1 MTTYRYRGQS
11 LDGAKVTGVIRA
23 YDEFEAVS
31 QLRDRC
37 AFITKIEPVKEKQ
50 GNPLTRPINTRI
62 REKELAMLCSQLSIL
77 LSSGLTALRCLQMVA
92 AQTRN
97 KQLRRALEKAAEE
110 VGAGRSMAD
119 SLESNREVRFPATF
133 VETVRAGE
141 QSGSL
146 EACLKRLQGYYERS
160 STARAKVVSAMTYPA
175 MVIVTAIVVVIIVMV
190 KAVPAFT
197 NTFAELGSDIPAI
210 TRGLMAV
217 SGFFVK
223 WWWVLVLLGAA
234 AGIGYYS
241 FRRTERGRI
250 VLANYALT
258 RSPLRRLRTMSA
270 SGQFAAALSAMLS
283 AGLPMPKALSVA
295 GEVSGNYMFALA
307 AGKVRQSVER
317 GRTVAEGM
325 GEVKLFP
332 PMLREMISV
341 GESSGTL
348 VDTLDVVAQYFN
360 SDALMRVAVPRR
372 RGPAGLR
379 DPIAVSLAALIDF
392 AVLVVYDNSTRKH
405 ICRFHTLVCSMRLA
419 MRCRSFALSTASI
432 CR

>member
-50 GNPLTRPINTRI
+50 GNPLTRPVNTRI

-92 AQTRN
+92 TQTRN

-160 STARAKVVSAMTYPA
+160 STAMWGPTRTGTSSGCRAAIPA
-175 MVIVTAIVVVIIVMV
+175 DWS
-190 KAVPAFT
+190 
-197 NTFAELGSDIPAI
+197 AELK
-210 TRGLMAV
+210 R
-217 SGFFVK
+217 
-223 WWWVLVLLGAA
+223 AA
-234 AGIGYYS
+234 A
-241 FRRTERGRI
+241 RRFKT
-250 VLANYALT
+250 AL
-258 RSPLRRLRTMSA
+258 PLP
-270 SGQFAAALSAMLS
+270 
-283 AGLPMPKALSVA
+283 LPQA
-295 GEVSGNYMFALA
+295 
-307 AGKVRQSVER
+307 
-317 GRTVAEGM
+317 
-325 GEVKLFP
+325 
-332 PMLREMISV
+332 
-341 GESSGTL
+341 
-348 VDTLDVVAQYFN
+348 
-360 SDALMRVAVPRR
+360 
-372 RGPAGLR
+372 
-379 DPIAVSLAALIDF
+379 
-392 AVLVVYDNSTRKH
+392 
-405 ICRFHTLVCSMRLA
+405 
-419 MRCRSFALSTASI
+419 
-432 CR
+432 

>member
-50 GNPLTRPINTRI
+50 GNPLTRPVNTRI

-77 LSSGLTALRCLQMVA
+77 LSSGL
-92 AQTRN
+92 TRN

-175 MVIVTAIVVVIIVMV
+175 MVIVTAIIVVIIVMV

-210 TRGLMAV
+210 TKGLMAV

-223 WWWVLVLLGAA
+223 WWWALVLLVAA

-332 PMLREMISV
+332 PMLREMIGV

-360 SDALMRVAVPRR
+360 SEVETITNRL
-372 RGPAGLR
+372 L
-379 DPIAVSLAALIDF
+379 
-392 AVLVVYDNSTRKH
+392 AVLEPVITIGLAVIVMVLLLAVYLPM
-405 ICRFHTLVCSMRLA
+405 FSMYGSMA
-419 MRCRSFALSTASI
+419 
-432 CR
+432 

>member
-1 MTTYRYRGQS
+1 MQ
-11 LDGAKVTGVIRA
+11 
-23 YDEFEAVS
+23 
-31 QLRDRC
+31 
-37 AFITKIEPVKEKQ
+37 
-50 GNPLTRPINTRI
+50 
-62 REKELAMLCSQLSIL
+62 
-77 LSSGLTALRCLQMVA
+77 
-92 AQTRN
+92 
-97 KQLRRALEKAAEE
+97 
-110 VGAGRSMAD
+110 
-119 SLESNREVRFPATF
+119 
-133 VETVRAGE
+133 
-141 QSGSL
+141 
-146 EACLKRLQGYYERS
+146 RLQGYYERS

-175 MVIVTAIVVVIIVMV
+175 MVIVTAIIVVIIVMV

-210 TRGLMAV
+210 TKGLMAV

-223 WWWVLVLLGAA
+223 WWWVLVLLVAA

-332 PMLREMISV
+332 PMLREMIGV

-360 SDALMRVAVPRR
+360 SEVETITNRL
-372 RGPAGLR
+372 L
-379 DPIAVSLAALIDF
+379 
-392 AVLVVYDNSTRKH
+392 AVLEPVITIGLAVIVMVLLLAVYLPM
-405 ICRFHTLVCSMRLA
+405 FSMYGSMA
-419 MRCRSFALSTASI
+419 
-432 CR
+432 

>member
-50 GNPLTRPINTRI
+50 GNPLTRPVNTRI

-146 EACLKRLQGYYERS
+146 EACLQRL
-160 STARAKVVSAMTYPA
+160 P
-175 MVIVTAIVVVIIVMV
+175 
-190 KAVPAFT
+190 
-197 NTFAELGSDIPAI
+197 
-210 TRGLMAV
+210 
-217 SGFFVK
+217 
-223 WWWVLVLLGAA
+223 
-234 AGIGYYS
+234 
-241 FRRTERGRI
+241 
-250 VLANYALT
+250 
-258 RSPLRRLRTMSA
+258 
-270 SGQFAAALSAMLS
+270 
-283 AGLPMPKALSVA
+283 
-295 GEVSGNYMFALA
+295 
-307 AGKVRQSVER
+307 
-317 GRTVAEGM
+317 
-325 GEVKLFP
+325 
-332 PMLREMISV
+332 
-341 GESSGTL
+341 
-348 VDTLDVVAQYFN
+348 
-360 SDALMRVAVPRR
+360 
-372 RGPAGLR
+372 
-379 DPIAVSLAALIDF
+379 
-392 AVLVVYDNSTRKH
+392 
-405 ICRFHTLVCSMRLA
+405 
-419 MRCRSFALSTASI
+419 
-432 CR
+432 

>member
-1 MTTYRYRGQS
+1 
-11 LDGAKVTGVIRA
+11 
-23 YDEFEAVS
+23 
-31 QLRDRC
+31 
-37 AFITKIEPVKEKQ
+37 
-50 GNPLTRPINTRI
+50 
-62 REKELAMLCSQLSIL
+62 MLCSQLSIL

-175 MVIVTAIVVVIIVMV
+175 MVIVTAIIVVIIVMV

-223 WWWVLVLLGAA
+223 WWWVLVLLVAA

-258 RSPLRRLRTMSA
+258 RSPLRRTMSA

-332 PMLREMISV
+332 PMLREMIGV

-360 SDALMRVAVPRR
+360 SEVETITNRL
-372 RGPAGLR
+372 L
-379 DPIAVSLAALIDF
+379 
-392 AVLVVYDNSTRKH
+392 AVLEPVITIGLAVIVMVLLLAVYLPM
-405 ICRFHTLVCSMRLA
+405 FSMYGSMA
-419 MRCRSFALSTASI
+419 
-432 CR
+432 

>member
-119 SLESNREVRFPATF
+119 SLESSREVRFPATF

-146 EACLKRLQGYYERS
+146 EACLQRLQGYYERS

-175 MVIVTAIVVVIIVMV
+175 MVIVTAIIVVIIVMV

-210 TRGLMAV
+210 TKGLMAV

-223 WWWVLVLLGAA
+223 WWWVLVLLLAA

-317 GRTVAEGM
+317 GRTMAEGM

-332 PMLREMISV
+332 PCC
-341 GESSGTL
+341 G
-348 VDTLDVVAQYFN
+348 
-360 SDALMRVAVPRR
+360 
-372 RGPAGLR
+372 
-379 DPIAVSLAALIDF
+379 
-392 AVLVVYDNSTRKH
+392 K
-405 ICRFHTLVCSMRLA
+405 
-419 MRCRSFALSTASI
+419 
-432 CR
+432 

>member
-50 GNPLTRPINTRI
+50 GNPLTRPVNTRI

-146 EACLKRLQGYYERS
+146 EACLQRLQGYYERS

-175 MVIVTAIVVVIIVMV
+175 MVIVTAIIVVIIVMV

-210 TRGLMAV
+210 TKGLMAV

-223 WWWVLVLLGAA
+223 WWWVLVLLVAA

-295 GEVSGNYMFALA
+295 GAVSGNYMFALA

-332 PMLREMISV
+332 PMLREMIGV

-360 SDALMRVAVPRR
+360 SEVETITNRL
-372 RGPAGLR
+372 L
-379 DPIAVSLAALIDF
+379 
-392 AVLVVYDNSTRKH
+392 AVLEPVITIGLAVIVMVLLLAVYLPM
-405 ICRFHTLVCSMRLA
+405 FSMYGSMA
-419 MRCRSFALSTASI
+419 
-432 CR
+432 

>member
-50 GNPLTRPINTRI
+50 GNPLTRPVNTRI

-175 MVIVTAIVVVIIVMV
+175 MVIVTAIIVVIIVMV

-210 TRGLMAV
+210 TKGLMAV

-223 WWWVLVLLGAA
+223 WWWVLVLLVAA

-332 PMLREMISV
+332 PMLREMIGV

-360 SDALMRVAVPRR
+360 SEVETITNRL
-372 RGPAGLR
+372 L
-379 DPIAVSLAALIDF
+379 
-392 AVLVVYDNSTRKH
+392 AVLEPVITIGLAVIVQYV
-405 ICRFHTLVCSMRLA
+405 RFHGVIRYPPCLQPGQGDIKRKTQRRKDLCSRN
-419 MRCRSFALSTASI
+419 
-432 CR
+432 

>member
-1 MTTYRYRGQS
+1 
-11 LDGAKVTGVIRA
+11 
-23 YDEFEAVS
+23 
-31 QLRDRC
+31 
-37 AFITKIEPVKEKQ
+37 
-50 GNPLTRPINTRI
+50 
-62 REKELAMLCSQLSIL
+62 
-77 LSSGLTALRCLQMVA
+77 
-92 AQTRN
+92 
-97 KQLRRALEKAAEE
+97 
-110 VGAGRSMAD
+110 
-119 SLESNREVRFPATF
+119 
-133 VETVRAGE
+133 
-141 QSGSL
+141 
-146 EACLKRLQGYYERS
+146 
-160 STARAKVVSAMTYPA
+160 
-175 MVIVTAIVVVIIVMV
+175 
-190 KAVPAFT
+190 
-197 NTFAELGSDIPAI
+197 
-210 TRGLMAV
+210 MAV

-223 WWWVLVLLGAA
+223 WWWVLVLLVAA

-332 PMLREMISV
+332 PMLREMIGV

-360 SDALMRVAVPRR
+360 SEVETITKP
-372 RGPAGLR
+372 PAGGAGAGHYHR
-379 DPIAVSLAALIDF
+379 PCGHCYGAAAGGVSAN
-392 AVLVVYDNSTRKH
+392 VQYV
-405 ICRFHTLVCSMRLA
+405 RFHGVIRYPPCLQPGQGDIKRKTQRRKDLCSRN
-419 MRCRSFALSTASI
+419 
-432 CR
+432 

>member
-50 GNPLTRPINTRI
+50 GNPLTRPVNTRI

-146 EACLKRLQGYYERS
+146 EACLKRLALTGLY
-160 STARAKVVSAMTYPA
+160 
-175 MVIVTAIVVVIIVMV
+175 
-190 KAVPAFT
+190 
-197 NTFAELGSDIPAI
+197 LGWMGNLLCLLLACVLGICAGLASGRRDAPIPWGPSI
-210 TRGLMAV
+210 
-217 SGFFVK
+217 
-223 WWWVLVLLGAA
+223 AA
-234 AGIGYYS
+234 AAWVTLLTGD
-241 FRRTERGRI
+241 R
-250 VLANYALT
+250 VLQWY
-258 RSPLRRLRTMSA
+258 
-270 SGQFAAALSAMLS
+270 LSL
-283 AGLPMPKALSVA
+283 
-295 GEVSGNYMFALA
+295 F
-307 AGKVRQSVER
+307 
-317 GRTVAEGM
+317 GM
-325 GEVKLFP
+325 
-332 PMLREMISV
+332 
-341 GESSGTL
+341 
-348 VDTLDVVAQYFN
+348 
-360 SDALMRVAVPRR
+360 
-372 RGPAGLR
+372 
-379 DPIAVSLAALIDF
+379 
-392 AVLVVYDNSTRKH
+392 
-405 ICRFHTLVCSMRLA
+405 
-419 MRCRSFALSTASI
+419 
-432 CR
+432 

>member
-50 GNPLTRPINTRI
+50 GNPLTRPVNTRI
-62 REKELAMLCSQLSIL
+62 SQLSIL

-146 EACLKRLQGYYERS
+146 EACLQRLQGYYERS

-175 MVIVTAIVVVIIVMV
+175 MVIVTAIIVVIIVMV

-210 TRGLMAV
+210 TKGLMAV

-223 WWWVLVLLGAA
+223 WWWVLVLLVAA

-332 PMLREMISV
+332 PMLREMIGV

-360 SDALMRVAVPRR
+360 SEVETITNRL
-372 RGPAGLR
+372 L
-379 DPIAVSLAALIDF
+379 
-392 AVLVVYDNSTRKH
+392 AVLEPVITIGLAVIVMVLLLAVYLPM
-405 ICRFHTLVCSMRLA
+405 FSMYGSMA
-419 MRCRSFALSTASI
+419 
-432 CR
+432 

>member
-50 GNPLTRPINTRI
+50 GNPLTRPVNTRI

-146 EACLKRLQGYYERS
+146 EACLQRLQGYYERS

-175 MVIVTAIVVVIIVMV
+175 MVIVTAIIVVIIVMV

-210 TRGLMAV
+210 TKGLMAV

-223 WWWVLVLLGAA
+223 WWWVLVLLVAA

-250 VLANYALT
+250 VLAN
-258 RSPLRRLRTMSA
+258 
-270 SGQFAAALSAMLS
+270 
-283 AGLPMPKALSVA
+283 
-295 GEVSGNYMFALA
+295 
-307 AGKVRQSVER
+307 
-317 GRTVAEGM
+317 
-325 GEVKLFP
+325 
-332 PMLREMISV
+332 
-341 GESSGTL
+341 
-348 VDTLDVVAQYFN
+348 
-360 SDALMRVAVPRR
+360 
-372 RGPAGLR
+372 
-379 DPIAVSLAALIDF
+379 
-392 AVLVVYDNSTRKH
+392 
-405 ICRFHTLVCSMRLA
+405 
-419 MRCRSFALSTASI
+419 
-432 CR
+432 

>member
-50 GNPLTRPINTRI
+50 GKPLTRPINTRI

-146 EACLKRLQGYYERS
+146 EACLQRLQGYYERS
-160 STARAKVVSAMTYPA
+160 STARAKVVSAMTYPV
-175 MVIVTAIVVVIIVMV
+175 MVIVTAIIVFAIIMVV
-190 KAVPAFT
+190 AVPAFT
-197 NTFAELGSDIPAI
+197 SAFADLGTDLPAV
-210 TRGLMAV
+210 TRWLMSTSA
-217 SGFFVK
+217 FLTH
-223 WWWVLVLLGAA
+223 WWWLILFILALLT
-234 AGIGYYS
+234 IGYLS
-241 FRRTERGRI
+241 FKRTERGK
-250 VLANYALT
+250 LAIASYAL
-258 RSPLRRLRTMSA
+258 RRAPLRRLHTLHL
-270 SGQFAAALSAMLS
+270 SGQFASTMATMLAS
-283 AGLPMPKALSVA
+283 GLPVQTVL
-295 GEVSGNYMFALA
+295 GIVSQISDNYVFSL
-307 AGKVRQSVER
+307 GVRKVKEGVER
-317 GRTVAEGM
+317 GRGIADSMEGVECFPKMLTEMVA
-325 GEVKLFP
+325 
-332 PMLREMISV
+332 V
-341 GESSGTL
+341 GERSGSL
-348 VDTLDVVAQYFN
+348 EETLDVIGDYF
-360 SDALMRVAVPRR
+360 DHEAATMTERLLAVLEPV
-372 RGPAGLR
+372 
-379 DPIAVSLAALIDF
+379 IIIVLAAVTVILLL
-392 AVLVVYDNSTRKH
+392 AVYLPM
-405 ICRFHTLVCSMRLA
+405 FSMYGS
-419 MRCRSFALSTASI
+419 M
-432 CR
+432 

>member
-146 EACLKRLQGYYERS
+146 EACLQRLQGYYERS

-175 MVIVTAIVVVIIVMV
+175 MVIVTAIIVVIIVMV

-210 TRGLMAV
+210 TKGL
-217 SGFFVK
+217 GGGCWCC
-223 WWWVLVLLGAA
+223 WWPRRASAITASAARSGAA
-234 AGIGYYS
+234 S
-241 FRRTERGRI
+241 CWRT
-250 VLANYALT
+250 T
-258 RSPLRRLRTMSA
+258 P
-270 SGQFAAALSAMLS
+270 
-283 AGLPMPKALSVA
+283 
-295 GEVSGNYMFALA
+295 
-307 AGKVRQSVER
+307 
-317 GRTVAEGM
+317 
-325 GEVKLFP
+325 
-332 PMLREMISV
+332 
-341 GESSGTL
+341 
-348 VDTLDVVAQYFN
+348 
-360 SDALMRVAVPRR
+360 
-372 RGPAGLR
+372 
-379 DPIAVSLAALIDF
+379 
-392 AVLVVYDNSTRKH
+392 
-405 ICRFHTLVCSMRLA
+405 
-419 MRCRSFALSTASI
+419 
-432 CR
+432 